1 MKSKKFVVLIL
12 VLAILGGIT
21 MYLLMFPR
29 NYSFMPKSEYDVVD
43 KVNPKMVILVNE
55 EIEALIK
62 DYGSGMYV
70 YRPEAPANLKKFF
83 GGIKEIE
90 TYSRY
95 GTNSIQGYN
104 GIRADVTFQDG
115 RQVKDLYITSGY
127 KFRSRSPKLYMHII
141 MQDGKATA
149 VSTNGLELTGSPAE
163 ARGAIGEILKQLANF
178 DKDEHKT
185 HYFYPE
191 PPKPEPSEEW
201 EKVQ

>member
-1 MKSKKFVVLIL
+1 MKKYPILIL
-12 VLAILGGIT
+12 VFVIVGGLT

-29 NYSFMPKSEYDVVD
+29 NNSFMPKSEYDVVD

-55 EIEALIK
+55 EIDAIIK
-62 DYGSGMYV
+62 EYGSGMYV
-70 YRPEAPANLKKFF
+70 YRTEAPDNLKKFF
-83 GGIKEIE
+83 QGIQKIE

-115 RQVKDLYITSGY
+115 RQIKDLYITSGG
-127 KFRSRSPKLYMHII
+127 KFRSETPKLYMHIV
-141 MQDGKATA
+141 MQNGRASE
-149 VSTNGLELTGSPAE
+149 VSTNGLELKSSPAE
-163 ARGAIGEILKQLANF
+163 ARGAIKEVLKRLANF

-185 HYFYPE
+185 NYFYPE
-191 PPKPEPSEEW
+191 PPKPQPAEEW